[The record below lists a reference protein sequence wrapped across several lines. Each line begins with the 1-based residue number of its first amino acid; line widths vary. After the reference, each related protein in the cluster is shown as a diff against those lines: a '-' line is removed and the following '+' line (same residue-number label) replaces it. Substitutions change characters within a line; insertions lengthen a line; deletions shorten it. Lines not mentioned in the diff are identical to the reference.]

1 MVLCY
6 LILVH
11 LISYYDIIIVNNN
24 IVCNWAIYMLFMIL
38 HVFVDNC
45 SLLHINWTFPIIICI
60 IIWLYIII
68 TNVYTNICYII
79 IIIVV
84 DMLTI

>member
-38 HVFVDNC
+38 HVFEDNC
-45 SLLHINWTFPIIICI
+45 YLLYINLTFPIIIFKDELNREFI
-60 IIWLYIII
+60 Y
-68 TNVYTNICYII
+68 N
-79 IIIVV
+79 
-84 DMLTI
+84 

>member
-45 SLLHINWTFPIIICI
+45 SLLHINWTFPIIICKDVGHSE
-60 IIWLYIII
+60 YIYNQI
-68 TNVYTNICYII
+68 TLI
-79 IIIVV
+79 
-84 DMLTI
+84 L

>member
-45 SLLHINWTFPIIICI
+45 SLLHINWTFPIIICKDVGHSE
-60 IIWLYIII
+60 YIITYI
-68 TNVYTNICYII
+68 DQVILFYINIKY
-79 IIIVV
+79 
-84 DMLTI
+84 M

>member
-24 IVCNWAIYMLFMIL
+24 ILCNWAIYMLFMIL

-84 DMLTI
+84 AMLTI